1 MTWNE
6 VLIDGKLSLYK
17 ELTQRISALE
27 KIHKFNSF
35 KFAKNLAN
43 AIFTNKLHYGAELWG
58 GVPNYIK
65 KRIQSLQLEM
75 ACTVIG
81 QHSKRWSKHKLL
93 AKMEWMDVEKTLG
106 FVSNKLTY
114 SILYNQ
120 QPQLLHHR
128 LTCDR
133 NVNPIYTR
141 LLDPYKLGP
150 HPWNVGRTK
159 LTRQQYR
166 AQTYNFYSTLPE
178 AIQTLSNFKHFTKWM
193 KSFTNSMQSP
203 PMTNS
208 PPSLTQTL
216 PTHPPIQPKKNNHNQ
231 VYNQVQ
237 YHIY

>member
-1 MTWNE
+1 M
-6 VLIDGKLSLYK
+6 SLYK
-17 ELTQRISALE
+17 QLTQHISALK
-27 KIHKFNSF
+27 KICKFISF

-43 AIFTNKLHYGAELWG
+43 EIFTSKLHYGAELWG
-58 GVPNYIK
+58 GAPNYIK

-81 QHSKRWSKHKLL
+81 QHSKRWSKHKIL

-114 SILYNQ
+114 RIVYNQ

-128 LTCDR
+128 LTRDR

-141 LLDPYKLGP
+141 LSGPYTLGQ
-150 HPWNVGRTK
+150 HPWNVGRTN

-166 AQTYNFYSTLPE
+166 AQTYQFQALYQMDEKVLQIQCKQYKLPTF
-178 AIQTLSNFKHFTKWM
+178 INP
-193 KSFTNSMQSP
+193 NP
-203 PMTNS
+203 TNS
-208 PPSLTQTL
+208 PPPSNL
-216 PTHPPIQPKKNNHNQ
+216 KKINHNQ